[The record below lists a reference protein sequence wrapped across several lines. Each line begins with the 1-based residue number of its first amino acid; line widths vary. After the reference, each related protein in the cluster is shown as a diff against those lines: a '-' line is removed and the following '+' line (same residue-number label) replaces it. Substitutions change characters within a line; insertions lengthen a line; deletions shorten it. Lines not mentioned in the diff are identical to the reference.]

1 VRYLSQL
8 SPLSQ
13 LIDKNQ
19 DIVRVITID
28 GRTYQGVLTAI
39 DNQTNLV
46 LTSTEERTIQPAES
60 DAENKLEPLGVFI
73 IRGDLVLMCGL
84 VDEEMDASI
93 NWMKVKGGPI
103 ESTKHT

>member
-1 VRYLSQL
+1 MSLMPLKEYL
-8 SPLSQ
+8 
-13 LIDKNQ
+13 NNV
-19 DIVRVITID
+19 VRVITID

-46 LTSTEERTIQPAES
+46 LTSTEERSIQPAES
-60 DAENKLEPLGVFI
+60 DEENKLEPMGVFI

-93 NWMKVKGGPI
+93 DWMKVKGGPI